1 MSHSGALDLSYTRTA
16 AKTADTD
23 RHRPAPTKGAPAMH
37 RAPAEP
43 GPSPRTGT
51 APRTHATR
59 VPAPTPLTIIGGGF
73 AGLTAAI
80 TAAEAG
86 ARVTVYEA
94 HHTLGGR
101 ARTAEG
107 PYRTNEGPHALYSG
121 GPHWTWLGQ
130 RDLIGPLAPLPPLEA
145 ARLRL
150 HHKGALRR
158 TPPFAMLRLLRPR
171 RTGQQAPVDVDFLT
185 WATEQAGEEAARAA
199 ANYSAVALFHHA
211 PGSLSAA
218 FVQERLRRATKLPP
232 EAHYPRGGWA
242 SVIDRMAARAW
253 NLGVR
258 METLSRVDTLDT
270 LTGNSSNSSNSS
282 KGRGTGPIIVA
293 TSLAAARRLLKDDS
307 LTWPSGRTALVDL
320 AVRTRRG
327 DAFTV
332 SDLDAPGW
340 IERFTAQDRT
350 LAPAG
355 EQLLQGQFPIGP
367 HESRADGVAR
377 AERLL
382 DLGFPGW
389 RDRVTWRREATS
401 NGRTGAVD
409 PPGTSWRDRPAVDRG
424 DGVYLVGDQVAA
436 PGVLSE
442 VSFNSALAAVS
453 LALGRRS
460 KNTLDLK
467 RA

>member
-1 MSHSGALDLSYTRTA
+1 MQRIT
-16 AKTADTD
+16 
-23 RHRPAPTKGAPAMH
+23 
-37 RAPAEP
+37 
-43 GPSPRTGT
+43 
-51 APRTHATR
+51 
-59 VPAPTPLTIIGGGF
+59 VIGGGF

-86 ARVTVYEA
+86 AEVTLHEA

-121 GPHWTWLGQ
+121 GPHWSWLRQ
-130 RDLIGPLAPLPPLEA
+130 RGLLGPLAPLPPLEA

-150 HHKGALRR
+150 RHHGTLHRVPPLALLKLLRR
-158 TPPFAMLRLLRPR
+158 AHAH
-171 RTGQQAPVDVDFLT
+171 APVDTDFLT
-185 WATEQAGEEAARAA
+185 WATGIAGEEGARAA
-199 ANYSAVALFHHA
+199 AHYSAVALFHHD

-232 EAHYPRGGWA
+232 EAHYPRGGWGGL
-242 SVIDRMAARAW
+242 IDRMASRAW

-258 METLSRVDTLDT
+258 METLSRVDTLPTDT
-270 LTGNSSNSSNSS
+270 
-282 KGRGTGPIIVA
+282 PVVVA
-293 TSLAAARRLLKDDS
+293 TSLDAARRLLGDPA
-307 LTWPSGRTALVDL
+307 LTWPSGRTVLVDL
-320 AVRTRRG
+320 ALRTRRG
-327 DAFTV
+327 DAFVV

-340 IERFTAQDRT
+340 LERFTAQDRT

-355 EQLLQGQFPIGP
+355 EQLLQGQFPIAP
-367 HESRADGVAR
+367 HETRADGAAR
-377 AERLL
+377 AEELL
-382 DLGFPGW
+382 DLGHAGW
-389 RDRVTWRREATS
+389 RERVTWRREAVA

-424 DGVYLVGDQVAA
+424 DGVYLAGDQVAA

-442 VSFNSALAAVS
+442 VSFNSALTAVS
-453 LALGRRS
+453 LALGRHE
-460 KNTLDLK
+460 LDLK

>member
-1 MSHSGALDLSYTRTA
+1 
-16 AKTADTD
+16 
-23 RHRPAPTKGAPAMH
+23 MH
-37 RAPAEP
+37 RI
-43 GPSPRTGT
+43 T
-51 APRTHATR
+51 
-59 VPAPTPLTIIGGGF
+59 VIGGGF

-86 ARVTVYEA
+86 AKVTVYEA

-121 GPHWTWLGQ
+121 GPHWTWLKQ
-130 RDLIGPLAPLPPLEA
+130 RDLLGPLAPVPPLEA

-150 HHKGALRR
+150 RHQGALRR
-158 TPPFAMLRLLRPR
+158 TPPFAMLKLLRH
-171 RTGQQAPVDVDFLT
+171 TAQQAPVDVDFMT
-185 WATEQAGEEAARAA
+185 WATARAGEEGARAA
-199 ANYSAVALFHHA
+199 ANYSAVALFHHD
-211 PGSLSAA
+211 PGALSAA

-258 METLSRVDTLDT
+258 METLARVDALPEDQ
-270 LTGNSSNSSNSS
+270 
-282 KGRGTGPIIVA
+282 GPVVVA
-293 TSLAAARRLLKDDS
+293 TSLDAARRLLGDDS
-307 LTWPSGRTALVDL
+307 LVWPGGRTALVDL

-327 DAFTV
+327 DAFAV

-340 IERFTAQDRT
+340 IERFSAQDRS

-355 EQLLQGQFPIGP
+355 QQLVQGQIPIGP

-377 AERLL
+377 AEQLL
-382 DLGFPGW
+382 DLAFPGW
-389 RDRVTWRREATS
+389 RERVTWRREATAQ
-401 NGRTGAVD
+401 GRTGAVD
-409 PPGTSWRDRPAVDRG
+409 LPGTSWRDRPAVDRG
-424 DGVYLVGDQVAA
+424 EGVYLAGDQVAA

-442 VSFNSALAAVS
+442 VSFNSALEAVT
-453 LALGRRS
+453 LALRIRDR
-460 KNTLDLK
+460 LDLK
-467 RA
+467 EA

>member
-1 MSHSGALDLSYTRTA
+1 
-16 AKTADTD
+16 
-23 RHRPAPTKGAPAMH
+23 MH
-37 RAPAEP
+37 RI
-43 GPSPRTGT
+43 T
-51 APRTHATR
+51 
-59 VPAPTPLTIIGGGF
+59 VVGGGF

-86 ARVTVYEA
+86 AKVTVYEA

-107 PYRTNEGPHALYSG
+107 PYKTNEGPHALYKG
-121 GPHWTWLGQ
+121 GPHWTWLRQ
-130 RDLIGPLAPLPPLEA
+130 RDLIGELAPLPPLEA

-150 HHKGALRR
+150 RHKGALRR
-158 TPPFAMLRLLRPR
+158 TPPFAMLRLLR
-171 RTGQQAPVDVDFLT
+171 RTPEQAPVDQDFRT
-185 WATEQAGEEAARAA
+185 WATTVAGEEGATAA
-199 ANYSAVALFHHA
+199 AHYSAVALFHHD

-258 METLSRVDTLDT
+258 VETLARVNALPDDH
-270 LTGNSSNSSNSS
+270 
-282 KGRGTGPIIVA
+282 GPVIVA
-293 TSLAAARRLLKDDS
+293 TSLDAARTLLKDSS
-307 LTWPSGRTALVDL
+307 LTWASGRTALIDL

-327 DAFTV
+327 DAFAV

-355 EQLLQGQFPIGP
+355 EQLIQGQIPIAP
-367 HESRADGVAR
+367 HESRPSGIAR
-377 AERLL
+377 AEELL
-382 DLGFPGW
+382 DLAFPDW
-389 RDRVTWRREATS
+389 RERVTYRREALA

-409 PPGTSWRDRPAVDRG
+409 LPGTSWRDRPGIDRG
-424 DGVYLVGDQVAA
+424 DDVYLAGDQVAA

-442 VSFNSALAAVS
+442 VSFNSALEAVS
-453 LALGRRS
+453 LALRIRS
-460 KNTLDLK
+460 RAGLDLK
-467 RA
+467 HA